1 MKPYPKAQI
10 IVVDDNA
17 PNEKSEV
24 ETLLTQLGIEAKKMD
39 FEVDFRFVLARPRF
53 QDPFVVYTILGH
65 ALKAQREGNRVVG
78 FILDA
83 YSKDTLEEKE
93 GGLYLA
99 EILMGKRN
107 LNQDIQ
113 EFDNARRKLFGER
126 VTDWPDLDMGDYVKE
141 GIALVQDLPF
151 VFYTTTYL
159 GISYPNAKVF
169 RRSLAFASNLLKF
182 IVQYWHDN
190 LGEDLIVSGPR

>member
-1 MKPYPKAQI
+1 MKPHSKALI

-17 PNEKSEV
+17 PQEKAEV
-24 ETLLTQLGIEAKKMD
+24 DTLLAQLRREADAMGFD
-39 FEVDFRFVLARPRF
+39 VDFSFVLARPRF

-65 ALKAQREGNRVVG
+65 ALRARQEGNRVAG

-83 YSKDTLEEKE
+83 YSRDPGEEKA

-99 EILMGKRN
+99 EILMGKRD
-107 LNQDIQ
+107 LNQDIEQ
-113 EFDNARRKLFGER
+113 FDNALTKLFGPSM
-126 VTDWPDLDMGDYVKE
+126 TDWPNLDMLEYVSE

-159 GISYPNAKVF
+159 DIAYPNARVF
-169 RRSLAFASNLLKF
+169 RRSLDFAREMLEF
-182 IVQYWHDN
+182 IAHY
-190 LGEDLIVSGPR
+190 